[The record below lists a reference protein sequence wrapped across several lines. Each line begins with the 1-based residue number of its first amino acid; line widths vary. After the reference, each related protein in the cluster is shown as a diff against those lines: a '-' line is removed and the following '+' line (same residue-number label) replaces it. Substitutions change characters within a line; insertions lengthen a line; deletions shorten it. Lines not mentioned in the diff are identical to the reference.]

1 MEHTN
6 ISKVNI
12 DRLRLIAIE
21 AIEQSGQITIPKIY
35 QSINFNDFIKQID
48 SNEVVIACTL
58 QNNNMFI
65 DQIIKENHTKNI
77 SILIGPEGDFSKLEL
92 EKIFEH
98 NNIVEATLGK
108 NILKGETAAIV
119 ASALVKE
126 NIKVC

>member
-1 MEHTN
+1 MHPEN
-6 ISKVNI
+6 LFQENDSEKIS
-12 DRLRLIAIE
+12 E
-21 AIEQSGQITIPKIY
+21 M
-35 QSINFNDFIKQID
+35 IN
-48 SNEVVIACTL
+48 
-58 QNNNMFI
+58 
-65 DQIIKENHTKNI
+65 QIIKENHAKNI